1 MRIEWLNKKGSGRVI
16 VFFHGWG
23 MDAAGVSHLQMEDD
37 VLMCYDYRS
46 LDFDFPDLGHYRCIY
61 VVAWSM
67 GVWAADRVISRLE
80 MKPERCVALNGT
92 TRPVDDEYGIP
103 VKIYELTEKGMN
115 ERGRE
120 KFFLRM
126 PDGAD
131 ECRKFSGQKPNRGIE
146 EVCEELCRIR
156 ELCSGVKGKLNW
168 DKSYISEK
176 DSVFPAQNQLNWC
189 RKEGI
194 PAVSLP
200 GGHYPFYRFRSWREI
215 LGK

>member
-46 LDFDFPDLGHYRCIY
+46 LDF
-61 VVAWSM
+61 
-67 GVWAADRVISRLE
+67 AADRVISRLE

-126 PDGAD
+126 LDGAD

-156 ELCSGVKGKLNW
+156 ELCSGVKGNLNW

>member
-1 MRIEWLNKKGSGRVI
+1 
-16 VFFHGWG
+16 
-23 MDAAGVSHLQMEDD
+23 
-37 VLMCYDYRS
+37 
-46 LDFDFPDLGHYRCIY
+46 
-61 VVAWSM
+61 
-67 GVWAADRVISRLE
+67 

-126 PDGAD
+126 LDGAD

-189 RKEGI
+189 KKEGI

-215 LGK
+215 LEK